1 MNFLANDKL
10 VCPLD
15 QLPLR
20 RSGNSMQC
28 DSGHSFDIARQGY
41 INLLNA
47 SDKRSRDPGDSRDM
61 VVARGA
67 FLDGGHYQPLA
78 KKLTE
83 VVRPMMADSL
93 TVVDAGCGEGYYMEE
108 LQKSFSSA
116 GASRPDMFGFD
127 ISKWAVQAA
136 ARRFEATWVVAS
148 NRNIP
153 IADGSADLLLSLF
166 GFPAYGSFRSV
177 LKDSGKLLLVC
188 AGANHL
194 LELREIIYPE
204 VNISDSTELGQ
215 ALAAGFIEV
224 ESQTLRYNTEPLNR
238 EEIGQLLTMTPHFF
252 RASPEGRERAS
263 KLDEF
268 PVTVDVSIH
277 VLQ

>member
-83 VVRPMMADSL
+83 VIRPMMAESL
-93 TVVDAGCGEGYYMEE
+93 TVVDAGCGEGYYMGE
-108 LQKSFSSA
+108 LQKSFLSA
-116 GASRPDMFGFD
+116 GVSRPNMFGFD

-224 ESQTLRYNTEPLNR
+224 ESETLRYNTEPLNR